1 MGSFGFHKSTKIT
14 FAAQM
19 DERRDFIVEQAN
31 RLFMQY
37 GLRGVT
43 MEDLAREM
51 GISKKTLYVH
61 FTDKNSLVEA
71 VVEAFLYK
79 HQTAAESIF
88 QKYSNPIDQLWG
100 IAGAIESQ
108 LQQIKPSIFLE
119 LRKYFPNAYKLVE
132 NYQQQSIRK
141 HVSANL
147 STGVQGGWY
156 RASLNQEILAR
167 IFIQLMPMKM
177 DPLIFQPDRFD
188 FTTLHRE
195 MLLYHLY
202 GICSS
207 KGLDY
212 LTQQYA
218 SEFPNP

>member
-1 MGSFGFHKSTKIT
+1 
-14 FAAQM
+14 M

-71 VVEAFLYK
+71 VVEAFLSQ
-79 HQTAAESIF
+79 HQAAAEAIF
-88 QKYSNPIDQLWG
+88 IACPNPIDQLWG
-100 IAGAIESQ
+100 IAGAIQSQ
-108 LQQIKPSIFLE
+108 LQQVKPAIYLE
-119 LRKYFPNAYKLVE
+119 LRRYFPGAYKLFE
-132 NYQQQSIRK
+132 TYQQQSIRK
-141 HVSANL
+141 QVVANL
-147 STGVQGGWY
+147 INGVQGGWY
-156 RASLNQEILAR
+156 RKNLNPEILSR

-195 MLLYHLY
+195 MLMYHLH
-202 GICSS
+202 GICST

-212 LTQQYA
+212 
-218 SEFPNP
+218 